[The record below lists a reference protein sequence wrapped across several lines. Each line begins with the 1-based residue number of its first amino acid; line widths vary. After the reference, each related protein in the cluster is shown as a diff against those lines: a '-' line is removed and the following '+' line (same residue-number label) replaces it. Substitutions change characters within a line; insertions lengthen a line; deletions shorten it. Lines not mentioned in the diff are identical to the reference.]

1 MHRFV
6 GGKLQSLVVSLYL
19 VCLVRTSFFFFLG
32 CVCLTVRSVEASSSV
47 VIVVVVVVQ
56 ASPSRA
62 WIGGIVC
69 NDLVTVIRE
78 LRSFL

>member
-19 VCLVRTSFFFFLG
+19 VCLVRTSFFFLG